1 MDPIADTIIQIKN
14 AGIAGKETTAVPYSK
29 FRYAVAQALL
39 SEGYVAT
46 VDKKTRKQKKTIEI
60 GIAYEEGKPRIEGVK
75 RISKL
80 SRRLYSASKN
90 LWRVRQGYGDLFLS
104 TPKGVLSAREAKK
117 KRVGGELLF
126 EVW

>member
-14 AGIAGKETTAVPYSK
+14 AGTAGKESVAIPYSK

-39 SEGYVAT
+39 SEGYIAA
-46 VDKKTRKQKKTIEI
+46 VDKKTRKQKKMIEI
-60 GIAYEEGKPRIEGVK
+60 VIAYEEGKPRIEGVK

-104 TPKGVLSAREAKK
+104 TPRGVLSAREAKK
-117 KRVGGELLF
+117 RRVGGEVLF

>member
-14 AGIAGKETTAVPYSK
+14 AGVAGKELIVVPYSK

-39 SEGYVAT
+39 SAGYIAA

-60 GIAYEEGKPRIEGVK
+60 GIAYEEGKPRVLGVK

-104 TPKGVLSAREAKK
+104 TPHGVLSAREAKK
-117 KRVGGELLF
+117 KRVGGEVLF